1 MTIHDPAVTPEQR
14 AEIIAG
20 LRAMAQFLEDR
31 PEVPCPQNVRE
42 QHSFLEPLDTS
53 TWERVPVPDAEK
65 IRFVQS
71 VAAMLGVEA
80 QITDRSVSME
90 YAVAARTTY
99 TVHAN
104 LRGDGTAEA
113 VTAR

>member
-1 MTIHDPAVTPEQR
+1 MTIHDPAVTTEQR
-14 AEIIAG
+14 AEVIAG
-20 LRAMAQFLEDR
+20 LRAMAQFLQDR
-31 PEVPCPQNVRE
+31 PEVPCPQYVRQ

-80 QITDRSVSME
+80 EVTEAYAMVE
-90 YAVAARTTY
+90 YAVGARTTY
-99 TVHAN
+99 AVHAN

-113 VTAR
+113 VDAR